1 MPQEKESDI
10 IQAEGVRC
18 VASGKEL
25 YQAFLK
31 RGLVPSEDYYFDVH
45 NPDLQYYMRYST
57 FTMVYKTDILQVNDT
72 VNMTYMQPE
81 PPSER
86 CCNASDDNCF
96 VLQTRRYFV
105 YRILPASLLYMLA
118 LPWITLNSFITR
130 GTRDYLIPDFI
141 TDNEFIGCWNTPPLC
156 ACHQRRRSVLSDF
169 TAILVGHITMHS
181 ILHTVYI

>member
-1 MPQEKESDI
+1 MPQEKESEN

-57 FTMVYKTDILQVNDT
+57 FTMVYKTDILKVNDT
-72 VNMTYMQPE
+72 VNMTYTQPE

-86 CCNASDDNCF
+86 CCNTSDHNCF

-118 LPWITLNSFITR
+118 LPWITLRSFITR
-130 GTRDYLIPDFI
+130 GTRYYVIPDLI
-141 TDNEFIGCWNTPPLC
+141 ADNEFIGCWNTPPLC
-156 ACHQRRRSVLSDF
+156 ARHQQRPSVLSDF
-169 TAILVGHITMHS
+169 TAILVSHNTMHL
-181 ILHTVYI
+181 ILHAVYI

>member
-10 IQAEGVRC
+10 LQAEGVRC

-57 FTMVYKTDILQVNDT
+57 FTMVYKTNILQVNDT
-72 VNMTYMQPE
+72 VNMTYTQPE

-86 CCNASDDNCF
+86 CCNVSMTTVSF
-96 VLQTRRYFV
+96 YKQGGTLF
-105 YRILPASLLYMLA
+105 IESFLLHFC
-118 LPWITLNSFITR
+118 T
-130 GTRDYLIPDFI
+130 
-141 TDNEFIGCWNTPPLC
+141 CWPY
-156 ACHQRRRSVLSDF
+156 H
-169 TAILVGHITMHS
+169 G
-181 ILHTVYI
+181 

>member
-31 RGLVPSEDYYFDVH
+31 RGLVPSEDHHFDVH

-57 FTMVYKTDILQVNDT
+57 FTMVYKTDILKVNDT

-81 PPSER
+81 PTSER
-86 CCNASDDNCF
+86 CCNTSDDNCF

-118 LPWITLNSFITR
+118 LPWITLCSFITR
-130 GTRDYLIPDFI
+130 GTRDYVISDLIS
-141 TDNEFIGCWNTPPLC
+141 DNEFIGCWNTPPLC
-156 ACHQRRRSVLSDF
+156 AHHQRRPSVLSDF
-169 TAILVGHITMHS
+169 TAILVGHITMHL
-181 ILHTVYI
+181 ILHAVYI

>member
-1 MPQEKESDI
+1 MPQEKESENV
-10 IQAEGVRC
+10 QAKSVRC

-57 FTMVYKTDILQVNDT
+57 FTMVYKTDILKVNDT

-86 CCNASDDNCF
+86 CCNPSDDNCF
-96 VLQTRRYFV
+96 VLQTRRHPV
-105 YRILPASLLYMLA
+105 CRILPASLLYMLA
-118 LPWITLNSFITR
+118 LPWITLLYFITR
-130 GTRDYLIPDFI
+130 GTTEDMIPSFI
-141 TDNEFIGCWNTPPLC
+141 TDNKFIGCWNTPPLC
-156 ACHQRRRSVLSDF
+156 THHQRIHAVFSDF
-169 TAILVGHITMHS
+169 TAILVGHITMH
-181 ILHTVYI
+181 